1 MFILYFGIFH
11 WNIIKQF
18 SHVSG
23 LRFLLIL
30 IFTPFNSV
38 LPFSICKTAL
48 PNFCLLWIA
57 RMTNSFYIFNGD
69 FSHIFKCL

>member
-38 LPFSICKTAL
+38 LPFFDLQNGLAE
-48 PNFCLLWIA
+48 LLFTLD
-57 RMTNSFYIFNGD
+57 RENDEQFLYF
-69 FSHIFKCL
+69 